1 MGGLIIVG
9 GILGS
14 LYLANLMFCVMW
26 AFDCTDF
33 KVYPLWSIPIT
44 IFYGFKF
51 SLVVFFWLLVGI
63 ACLIAIVSPL
73 LIALHFAGVARI
85 FN

>member
-1 MGGLIIVG
+1 MSGLIIVG
-9 GILGS
+9 GMLGS

-44 IFYGFKF
+44 IFYGLKL
-51 SLVVFFWLLVGI
+51 SLIVFFWLLVGI

-73 LIALHFAGVARI
+73 LIALHFAGMAI

>member
-1 MGGLIIVG
+1 MSGLIIVG
-9 GILGS
+9 GLLGS
-14 LYLANLMFCVMW
+14 LYLATLMFCIMW

-33 KVYPLWSIPIT
+33 KVYPLWSIPVA
-44 IFYGFKF
+44 IFDGFRM
-51 SLVVFFWLLVGI
+51 SLIVFFWLLVGI

-73 LIALHFAGVARI
+73 LIALHFAGVAI

>member
-1 MGGLIIVG
+1 MEGLIVVG
-9 GILGS
+9 GMLGTI
-14 LYLANLMFCVMW
+14 YLATLMFCVML

-44 IFYGFKF
+44 IFYGFRM
-51 SLVVFFWLLVGI
+51 SLVVFFWLLVGVAWFI
-63 ACLIAIVSPL
+63 AMISPL
-73 LIALHFAGVARI
+73 FLSLYSVGF

>member
-1 MGGLIIVG
+1 MPGLIIVG

-14 LYLANLMFCVMW
+14 LYMATFIFCLLFV
-26 AFDCTDF
+26 FESTEIKF
-33 KVYPLWSIPIT
+33 QPLWSIPVAVLDA
-44 IFYGFKF
+44 FRS

-73 LIALHFAGVARI
+73 LIALHFAGMARI

>member
-1 MGGLIIVG
+1 MSGLIIVVG
-9 GILGS
+9 MLGTV
-14 LYLANLMFCVMW
+14 YLANLMFCVML

-33 KVYPLWSIPIT
+33 KIYPLWSIPIT
-44 IFYGFKF
+44 IFYGFKV
-51 SLVVFFWLLVGI
+51 SRGVLFWLLVGI

-73 LIALHFAGVARI
+73 LIALHFAGMARI

>member
-1 MGGLIIVG
+1 MAGLIIVG
-9 GILGS
+9 GMLGS
-14 LYLANLMFCVMW
+14 IYMAIFIVCLLWSFES
-26 AFDCTDF
+26 TDIKF
-33 KVYPLWSIPIT
+33 QPLWSIPVAVLDS
-44 IFYGFKF
+44 FKS

-73 LIALHFAGVARI
+73 LIALHFAGMAI